1 MEIASQV
8 KDVLDSRTVSRIQ
21 DTNAS
26 YMHAGVLIPLLDEEG
41 VYKVLF
47 TERTHKVEHHKGQIS
62 FPGGRVDDGDA
73 SAREAALREA
83 HEEIGVKNGD
93 VEILGRIDDTFTLV
107 SNFVVH
113 PFVGIVPY
121 PYDFTLNRAEVEK
134 LIVVPLA
141 VFHPESLEYR
151 RDSVEYEGMIYRAT
165 AYEYKGDVIWGA
177 TARMMEN
184 FMDIVGHILP
194 LPRMEK

>member
-8 KDVLDSRTVSRIQ
+8 KDILDSRTVSRIQ

-41 VYKVLF
+41 VCKVLF

-62 FPGGRVDDGDA
+62 FPGGRADDEDA
-73 SAREAALREA
+73 SSRETALREA
-83 HEEIGVKNGD
+83 QEEIGVKNGD